1 MNEKSSKHQNVLGQS
16 EGKTQ
21 EEPDQLVGLENESN
35 HDKNPE
41 RSKIGA
47 VWVAL
52 AIFVFILIL
61 LIIFILQN
69 SMTIQIH
76 YFGAKGTLQFGVAML
91 IAAVAGSLLTLLIGS
106 ARIIQLKPR
115 HKK

>member
-1 MNEKSSKHQNVLGQS
+1 MTEALTTNQPNADNPRPSQPLIKNEDELASKS
-16 EGKTQ
+16 
-21 EEPDQLVGLENESN
+21 
-35 HDKNPE
+35 E

-47 VWVAL
+47 VWITL

-69 SMTIQIH
+69 SISVQIH
-76 YFGAKGTLQFGVAML
+76 YFGAKGTLQFGIAML

-106 ARIIQLKPR
+106 ARIIQLKTR
-115 HKK
+115 SKKT